1 MSRVATRA
9 ARSYVRVAFEIPAAM
24 ADDAAGLLVEQGA
37 LGCAVGGD
45 YRSAHRHSTL
55 EVQAY
60 FEKLTALRLASI
72 RRTLAA
78 AGMLALH
85 DGTPDRDT
93 IDDPGWATAWMDRFG
108 PLPVGRR
115 LLIVPPWN
123 ADVAARRVKLVI
135 NPGQAFGSGHH
146 PTTYGALAMIE
157 RLCATRRF
165 KQALDVGTGSGVLA
179 IAMRLMG
186 VAEVSAIDVDGLALE
201 NAREN
206 AGLNSLDGKIRFATT
221 PVARLRR
228 RFDLIAAN
236 ILSSTLIGMASEL
249 TSLLERGGCL
259 VLGGIL
265 NREAA
270 AVLGAYRPSL
280 RRVSVRRDRGWST
293 LVLAR

>member
-1 MSRVATRA
+1 M
-9 ARSYVRVAFEIPAAM
+9 
-24 ADDAAGLLVEQGA
+24 
-37 LGCAVGGD
+37 
-45 YRSAHRHSTL
+45 
-55 EVQAY
+55 
-60 FEKLTALRLASI
+60 
-72 RRTLAA
+72 
-78 AGMLALH
+78 
-85 DGTPDRDT
+85 
-93 IDDPGWATAWMDRFG
+93 
-108 PLPVGRR
+108 
-115 LLIVPPWN
+115 
-123 ADVAARRVKLVI
+123 
-135 NPGQAFGSGHH
+135 
-146 PTTYGALAMIE
+146 
-157 RLCATRRF
+157 
-165 KQALDVGTGSGVLA
+165 
-179 IAMRLMG
+179 
-186 VAEVSAIDVDGLALE
+186 SAIDVDGLALE